1 MLLLLSEL
9 EKVLQSDVNP
19 PLSLLHLP
27 NVEVEVQ
34 RARGGGGG
42 GGDHLTEVLG
52 DVQTFPLVDLH
63 VRLCRAL
70 DQHHV
75 VTCLDDRAVRVTTGK
90 SS

>member
-19 PLSLLHLP
+19 PLGLLHLP

-42 GGDHLTEVLG
+42 GGG
-52 DVQTFPLVDLH
+52 
-63 VRLCRAL
+63 A
-70 DQHHV
+70 
-75 VTCLDDRAVRVTTGK
+75 
-90 SS
+90 